1 MRTARL
7 KAAPD
12 APTAFYHC
20 ISRVVDRRFIFGDV
34 ERERFVELMRMYEA
48 FCGIHVLT

>member
-7 KAAPD
+7 KASPD

-20 ISRVVDRRFIFGDV
+20 ISRVVDRRFIFKDQ
-34 ERERFVELMRMYEA
+34 EREYFMM
-48 FCGIHVLT
+48 